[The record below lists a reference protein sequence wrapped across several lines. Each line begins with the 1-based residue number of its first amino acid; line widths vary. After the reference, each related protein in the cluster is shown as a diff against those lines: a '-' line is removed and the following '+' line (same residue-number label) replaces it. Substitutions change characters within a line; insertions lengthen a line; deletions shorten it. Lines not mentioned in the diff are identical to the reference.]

1 MGKHNSFENS
11 MIRHEISRQLHF
23 FPQNH
28 QASFR
33 IKEVG
38 NQPEIQIGKTMGT
51 EGHCS
56 RSEGKQNISE
66 GSISLGLLFSNLF
79 NYGTYAG
86 DISKIIL

>member
-28 QASFR
+28 QVSFR
-33 IKEVG
+33 IKASR
-38 NQPEIQIGKTMGT
+38 NQPEI
-51 EGHCS
+51 S
-56 RSEGKQNISE
+56 RKSKSGKQWENIFE
-66 GSISLGLLFSNLF
+66 GSISLGLLLSNLF